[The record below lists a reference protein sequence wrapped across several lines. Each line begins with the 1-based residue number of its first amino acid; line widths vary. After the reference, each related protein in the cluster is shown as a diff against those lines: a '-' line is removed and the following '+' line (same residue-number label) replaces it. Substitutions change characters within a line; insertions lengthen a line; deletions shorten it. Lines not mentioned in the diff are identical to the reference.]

1 MDTNLR
7 MLFDSIPRECS
18 TKHAAGLLTYCSFVQ
33 PSHLIGSDLD
43 MEQTI
48 LQITAAGLCQNLTG
62 FPKTECGC
70 KGTTKNAHTQVMRVF
85 FYKKIRAVKKQA
97 PVRRLVKVLCMRDLL
112 YFHSHDVIRF
122 TITENEEL
130 TVEDE
135 FVCICIRYSNC
146 CC

>member
-1 MDTNLR
+1 MRLSGDKAKRESAALFWENAATHRSVKNTMDINLR

-70 KGTTKNAHTQVMRVF
+70 KGTTKFA
-85 FYKKIRAVKKQA
+85 
-97 PVRRLVKVLCMRDLL
+97 
-112 YFHSHDVIRF
+112 DVQILSGKSF
-122 TITENEEL
+122 
-130 TVEDE
+130 
-135 FVCICIRYSNC
+135 
-146 CC
+146 

>member
-1 MDTNLR
+1 MDTVLR

-43 MEQTI
+43 SEQTI

-70 KGTTKNAHTQVMRVF
+70 KGTIKNAHTQVMRVF
-85 FYKKIRAVKKQA
+85 FYKKIRAVKKTSPRVEA
-97 PVRRLVKVLCMRDLL
+97 CECVM
-112 YFHSHDVIRF
+112 Y
-122 TITENEEL
+122 EESIM
-130 TVEDE
+130 DE
-135 FVCICIRYSNC
+135 QHES
-146 CC
+146 

>member
-1 MDTNLR
+1 M
-7 MLFDSIPRECS
+7 
-18 TKHAAGLLTYCSFVQ
+18 HAAGLLTYCSFVQ

-85 FYKKIRAVKKQA
+85 FYKKIRAVKKTSPREEA
-97 PVRRLVKVLCMRDLL
+97 CESIMYEGLL
-112 YFHSHDVIRF
+112 WTNSTNRE
-122 TITENEEL
+122 TKTP
-130 TVEDE
+130 
-135 FVCICIRYSNC
+135 
-146 CC
+146 

>member
-1 MDTNLR
+1 MENCVSCLS
-7 MLFDSIPRECS
+7 SIPRERS

-43 MEQTI
+43 SEQTI

-85 FYKKIRAVKKQA
+85 FYKKIRAVKKTSPREEA
-97 PVRRLVKVLCMRDLL
+97 CEILCMRDCYGRTARIVKPKHLK
-112 YFHSHDVIRF
+112 SAN
-122 TITENEEL
+122 T
-130 TVEDE
+130 
-135 FVCICIRYSNC
+135 
-146 CC
+146 

>member
-1 MDTNLR
+1 
-7 MLFDSIPRECS
+7 MLH
-18 TKHAAGLLTYCSFVQ
+18 TAGLLTYCSFVQ

-43 MEQTI
+43 SEQTI

-97 PVRRLVKVLCMRDLL
+97 PERRLVKVLCMRDLL
-112 YFHSHDVIRF
+112 YFYSHNIVGLSVF
-122 TITENEEL
+122 FNHQ
-130 TVEDE
+130 
-135 FVCICIRYSNC
+135 YSILKHLFC
-146 CC
+146 GFWLLSDG